1 MHGNCIVLNNKVP
14 VTYIYMINHSD
25 SVLFATQT
33 RTKPQLYER
42 RQKLLKKLRPQK
54 HWISFP
60 RFEKKVCVLKSSTTS
75 PRLKLFKFDFK
86 LWTEP

>member
-1 MHGNCIVLNNKVP
+1 MKNGKKQKKIGRSAFSFPMCMHGNCIVLNNKVP

-60 RFEKKVCVLKSSTTS
+60 RFEKKV
-75 PRLKLFKFDFK
+75 
-86 LWTEP
+86 